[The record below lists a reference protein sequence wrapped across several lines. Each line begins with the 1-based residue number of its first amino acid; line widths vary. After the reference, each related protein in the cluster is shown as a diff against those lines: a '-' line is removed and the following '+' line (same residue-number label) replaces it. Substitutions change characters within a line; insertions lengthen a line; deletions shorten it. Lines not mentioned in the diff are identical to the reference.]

1 MGATAT
7 FWFLGKIARFINNK
21 GRGPT
26 PPDNGN
32 NQSDITINDNRT
44 STPTV
49 NVTPPTP
56 PVTEYDEPNES
67 LITQFFTGETNKIK
81 STSLTDNAPS
91 ISEHK
96 DVLDITDRIYGPE
109 SLILHGARRELGNI
123 ILEDKDKGKAPMVLS
138 LNKTRDILEDV
149 TDLKDFNIHIESE
162 LANLNMQDPTFNTKY
177 MKVRMPLAAVLNE
190 TEQWFKEPLTE
201 SVAKARREGLLRL
214 KQLYNKLP
222 AKSSI
227 TEVVPYDLGDSSS
240 SGSITP
246 TQTAPSTPQIT
257 HKVMDNTDLP
267 VENPFDNID

>member
-1 MGATAT
+1 M
-7 FWFLGKIARFINNK
+7 
-21 GRGPT
+21 
-26 PPDNGN
+26 
-32 NQSDITINDNRT
+32 
-44 STPTV
+44 